1 MSETIRPR
9 RSVLFMPGSNERALE
24 KARQLPADALI
35 MDLED
40 AVAPSAKATA
50 RENVVR
56 AVRHG
61 GYGRREIVIR
71 INGLGSPWGGDD
83 LEAVAGTGVDA
94 ILLPKIDSAER
105 LVQAADALRAAG
117 APATTRTWAMAETPR
132 SIINIAAIAGADSS
146 LAVIVMGTNDLNKA
160 MRLPPDPGRF
170 GLMEALSRCV
180 VAARAH
186 GLDIIDGVYMNLS
199 DPDGFASSC
208 EQGRLLGFDGKTLI
222 HPGQI
227 DMANQAFGVAEDM
240 AERATDIVSAWEAA
254 EAQGSA
260 VAVVN
265 GEMIEELHADEARRV
280 LALRASIR
288 ALEEE

>member
-160 MRLPPDPGRF
+160 MRLPPDPGRL
-170 GLMEALSRCV
+170 GLREALSRCV